1 MQRQL
6 EKIGDVVRLIAQ
18 KLEISAEME
27 VNDTSKS
34 DKKEIYNTRV
44 QRYRQSISVTHRI
57 PNIQSPTSHTSSY
70 EPLHTENA

>member
-6 EKIGDVVRLIAQ
+6 EKISDVVRLIAQ

-34 DKKEIYNTRV
+34 DKKESHNTRV
-44 QRYRQSISVTHRI
+44 QRYHRSISVTH
-57 PNIQSPTSHTSSY
+57 
-70 EPLHTENA
+70 